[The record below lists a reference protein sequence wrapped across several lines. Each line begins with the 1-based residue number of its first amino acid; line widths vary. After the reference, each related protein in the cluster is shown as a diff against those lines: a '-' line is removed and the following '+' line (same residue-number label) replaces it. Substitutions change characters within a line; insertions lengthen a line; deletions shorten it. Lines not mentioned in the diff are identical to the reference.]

1 MTKVKETDIRETN
14 IISFAMQLLMI
25 KPKLSLKD
33 AVKQVKESFK
43 EIKSN

>member
-14 IISFAMQLLMI
+14 IISFAM
-25 KPKLSLKD
+25 PKLSLKD
-33 AVKQVKESFK
+33 AVKQVKEGFK